1 MKEIFTGLP
10 AWAKGVIAV
19 AAVGGVALIGYK
31 VYKTLQRT
39 TEEIKDKELLNSVDK
54 EIKDLEKR
62 MNPSFRQSEYLGY
75 ASTIHDSIKVCLG
88 DSYGTAEDT
97 LKKMKNDLDVA
108 LLIKAFGKRQDY
120 CWGVPLGEYTLFDY
134 IQKELGS
141 EWGGITG
148 YRVKNIN
155 ADWKKKGITYQI

>member
-10 AWAKGVIAV
+10 AWAKGIIAV
-19 AAVGGVALIGYK
+19 AAVGGTAFIGYK
-31 VYKTLQRT
+31 VYKGIQKT
-39 TEEIKDKELLNSVDK
+39 TEEKKDKELLNSVDK

-62 MNPSFRQSEYLGY
+62 MNPSFKQSEYLQY
-75 ASTIHDSIKVCLG
+75 ASTIHDSIMYCAG
-88 DSYGTAEDT
+88 DNYGTAEDT

-108 LLIKAFGKRQDY
+108 LLVKAFGKRQDY
-120 CWGVPLGEYTLFDY
+120 CFGIPLSEYTLFDY
-134 IQKELGS
+134 IQKELGN
-141 EWGGITG
+141 EWGGTTG